1 MWRSRTVVIEFASYA
16 DAQACY
22 DSDAYKSAKEIR
34 LPASEGS
41 LVIVEGYDS

>member
-1 MWRSRTVVIEFASYA
+1 VIEVASCA

-22 DSDAYKSAKEIR
+22 DSDAYKSAKEIC
-34 LPASEGS
+34 LPAYKGS